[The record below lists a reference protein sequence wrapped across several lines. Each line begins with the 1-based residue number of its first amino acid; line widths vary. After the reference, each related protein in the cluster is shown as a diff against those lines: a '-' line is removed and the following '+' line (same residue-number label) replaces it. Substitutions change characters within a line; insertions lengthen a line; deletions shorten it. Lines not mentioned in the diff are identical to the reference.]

1 MKMILQNKA
10 YEAGEE
16 HSFTCCL
23 AADIWILISA
33 SSLTCCNM
41 SENIQRKKELHKQL
55 QPGNRILI
63 IFSDGLPWWSSG

>member
-41 SENIQRKKELHKQL
+41 TEYTEKKRTPQTAAT
-55 QPGNRILI
+55 GNRILI